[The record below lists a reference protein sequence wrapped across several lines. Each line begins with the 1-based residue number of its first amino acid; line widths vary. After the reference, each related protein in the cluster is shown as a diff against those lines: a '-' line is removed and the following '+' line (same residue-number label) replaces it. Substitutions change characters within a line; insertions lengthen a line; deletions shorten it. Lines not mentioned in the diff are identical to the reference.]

1 MGLPP
6 ASSFVAEPL
15 LIATAAISIG
25 TVAWL
30 LRRGAPGRKRPRWV
44 ALGGV
49 GALLVAIWFSPV
61 ATVAAHY
68 LLSAH
73 LLQITLLMGAV
84 SPLLL
89 LALPREPRLSV
100 PPWLS
105 RALRLLV
112 HPIVAI
118 VAVNAAF
125 FGWHMA
131 APYDASLR
139 NGSVYALQQLTLL
152 ATSVIFWWPI
162 VSPFS
167 PPIRS
172 MSPLGKIGYIVL
184 ATIPQTFGGLAV
196 ALAHHVLYPVYALA
210 PRVLG
215 LDVMTDQQIAGASIA
230 LVSKIALF
238 AAFTIIF
245 LRMLE
250 GSASEP
256 DDGGGGG
263 GGPRVDTP
271 QPKPSGTPR
280 WLDDLNSGRTVR
292 EPEPQAPPARIRV
305 PAGSGSARG

>member
-1 MGLPP
+1 MGLPA

-15 LIATAAISIG
+15 LIATAAVTIG
-25 TVAWL
+25 AVAWL
-30 LRRGAPGRKRPRWV
+30 LRRGSAGPKGRRWL
-44 ALGGV
+44 ALAGAGV
-49 GALLVAIWFSPV
+49 LLFAIWFSPI

-68 LLSAH
+68 LLAAH
-73 LLQITLLMGAV
+73 LLQITVLMGAV

-89 LALPREPRLSV
+89 LALPRDPRISV
-100 PPWLS
+100 PHWLG
-105 RALRLLV
+105 RVLRVLV

-118 VAVNAAF
+118 IAVNAAF
-125 FGWHMA
+125 FGWHTTVV
-131 APYDASLR
+131 YDASLQ
-139 NGSVYALQQLTLL
+139 NGSVYALQQLSLL
-152 ATSVIFWWPI
+152 GTSLIFWWPI

-215 LDVMTDQQIAGASIA
+215 IDVMTDQQIAGASIA

-238 AAFTIIF
+238 AAFTVIF
-245 LRMLE
+245 IRMLE
-250 GSASEP
+250 TNASEP

-263 GGPRVDTP
+263 GGGPRIDTP
-271 QPKPSGTPR
+271 QPRPSGTPR
-280 WLDDLNSGRTVR
+280 WLDDLNSGRTVS
-292 EPEPQAPPARIRV
+292 EPEPPPRIRL